1 MSFPCQFPRQGP
13 HREEGMTSL
22 ASIEENRP
30 FPWRISGGGT
40 GEKSLHFMPFGQGEA
55 HPKWPGP
62 SEGRFSRCVMC
73 QQCSPL
79 PQAHRSLGLR
89 ALWSSL
95 RPGLASGLRYCTLT
109 GFLFLFFFLQIG
121 HECTLVCHQAGLER
135 AAVPLWELC
144 AMCYHL
150 QKIWQRRARKIT
162 QQLWILSSSPFS
174 AQFTSFSIWE
184 T

>member
-109 GFLFLFFFLQIG
+109 GFLFLFFFPSNWAWMHIG
-121 HECTLVCHQAGLER
+121 
-135 AAVPLWELC
+135 
-144 AMCYHL
+144 
-150 QKIWQRRARKIT
+150 
-162 QQLWILSSSPFS
+162 LSSGRAGAGSRPSVGALCNVLSLAKDLAKESQKDYTAALDSVQLPVLSPVHF
-174 AQFTSFSIWE
+174 F
-184 T
+184 